1 MLVIRASQMEAM
13 AASRQAEFVL
23 GAMES
28 LRERHEVARAADDDE
43 LRRRVV
49 RGQETAERYGLEGER
64 HVLAFL
70 DYRMTY
76 GDGFPEGE
84 DDAWAR
90 AILEDATVDADDKLH
105 ALDTE
110 HAYLQLASEDA

>member
-1 MLVIRASQMEAM
+1 MLLIRASQMEAM
-13 AASRQAEFVL
+13 AASRQEEFVL
-23 GAMES
+23 DAMAS
-28 LRERHEVARAADDDE
+28 LRERHEAARAAPDDE

-49 RGQETAERYGLEGER
+49 LGQGAAERYGLEGER

-70 DYRMTY
+70 DYRMVY
-76 GDGFPEGE
+76 GDGFPDGE
-84 DDAWAR
+84 DDSWAR
-90 AILEDATVDADDKLH
+90 AILEDATVDDDDKLH